1 MGKVLQKELFR
12 QGLTDLTSHVV
23 VDTVPM
29 TSYIGHVSAYNAM
42 SKVMPSSSRGTE
54 SEKKLTISGKFY
66 SIKSSILQILN
77 HKLTNK
83 KKQLDFFSGLK
94 SF

>member
-54 SEKKLTISGKFY
+54 SETLLSCYAIFTGSPQSVTKVRKTSHQPL
-66 SIKSSILQILN
+66 
-77 HKLTNK
+77 
-83 KKQLDFFSGLK
+83 
-94 SF
+94 